1 MSDNVENLI
10 LEHLKGLRSE
20 VQTLR
25 AEMHTEFKDVKH
37 RITSVE
43 TVIVGM
49 KHESADIKGDYVRQQ
64 VSLDN
69 IVERIQRIEKR
80 LELI

>member
-1 MSDNVENLI
+1 MSDNVESLI

-20 VQTLR
+20 VQTVR
-25 AEMHTEFKDVKH
+25 TEMHTEFKDVKQ
-37 RITSVE
+37 RIASVE
-43 TVIVGM
+43 SVIVGM

-69 IVERIQRIEKR
+69 LVERIQRIEKR
-80 LELI
+80 LDLI

>member
-1 MSDNVENLI
+1 MTDNVESLI
-10 LEHLKGLRSE
+10 FEHLKGLRSE
-20 VQTLR
+20 VQTMR
-25 AEMHTEFKDVKH
+25 SEMHTEFKDVKR
-37 RITSVE
+37 RIASVE

-69 IVERIQRIEKR
+69 LVERIQRIEKR
-80 LELI
+80 LDLI